1 MLCDRVANATLDDVA
16 PTGLVQDAATRHWL
30 LEGFTGLRS
39 RVIRAKKFILSP
51 EVHAAAR
58 AVHMGR
64 PSSVEA
70 AREFMR
76 LPFAETWFE
85 WQPVTGPLRPGAHAP
100 SRVGMLIVG
109 HDLPP
114 KVARDPERLRSGAI
128 HLFWYLPLPFDQV
141 RLSAA
146 ALLFDFERKLIPQI
160 YQAYGGSV
168 PDPSGITAEAIAEGW
183 QQRPSWLADPKEL
196 EAIRGRVSEIMA
208 VPSPFVLGSLRD
220 QLSMAQIQALIDKAM
235 SDWEGEFSFFKS
247 LLILLQCKNAVES
260 RASEPIKASH
270 ARTRTQA
277 GKLPLFEHHTI
288 HLKLRG
294 PERHGEPG
302 AGQHASP
309 RAHLVRAHF
318 KTRRTG
324 VFFWSPFVRGDAGL
338 GTVRSRYK
346 VEP

>member
-1 MLCDRVANATLDDVA
+1 MLCDRVANATLEDVA
-16 PTGLVQDAATRHWL
+16 PTELVRDAATRRWL

-64 PSSVEA
+64 PSSIEA

-85 WQPVTGPLRPGAHAP
+85 WQPATGLLRPGAYAP
-100 SRVGMLIVG
+100 RRVGMLIIG
-109 HDLPP
+109 YDLPP
-114 KVARDPERLRSGAI
+114 KVASDPQRLRSGAI
-128 HLFWYLPLPFDQV
+128 HLFWHLPLPFDQL

-146 ALLFDFERKLIPQI
+146 SLLFDFERKLIPQI
-160 YQAYGGSV
+160 YAAYGASI
-168 PDPSGITAEAIAEGW
+168 PDASGITAEAVAEGW
-183 QQRPSWLADPKEL
+183 RQRPSWLGDPKEL
-196 EAIRGRVSEIMA
+196 EAIRGRVSETMA
-208 VPSPFVLGSLRD
+208 VPSPFVLGLLHD
-220 QLSMAQIQALIDKAM
+220 QLSMAQIQDLMDKAM
-235 SDWEGEFSFFKS
+235 PDWEGEFSFFKS

-309 RAHLVRAHF
+309 RAHLVRGHF
-318 KTRRTG
+318 KIRKTG
-324 VFFWSPFVRGDAGL
+324 VYFWSPFVRGDVRL
-338 GTVRSRYK
+338 GTVRSRYE
-346 VEP
+346 VEA